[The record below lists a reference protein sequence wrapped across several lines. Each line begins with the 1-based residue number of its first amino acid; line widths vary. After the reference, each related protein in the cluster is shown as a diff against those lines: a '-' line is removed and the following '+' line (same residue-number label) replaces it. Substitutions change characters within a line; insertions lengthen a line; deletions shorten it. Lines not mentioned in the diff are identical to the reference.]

1 MFFCKW
7 ISVSRVLNELI
18 SDFDELLDQVKLHQN
33 LHFVSSDIK
42 RQCCFQFNIHNLDPK
57 SEFRNVEKIK
67 TIGATFMA
75 ASGLNPFIRYP
86 AIMTSITT
94 YNKIN
99 YLKIA
104 RKHILCQSQFLRN
117 IGTSQHYYCSHQ
129 HHHHNICY
137 QSERRMRTSTS
148 T

>member
-1 MFFCKW
+1 MFFCQW

-33 LHFVSSDIK
+33 LHFVSSETK
-42 RQCCFQFNIHNLDPK
+42 SQRCYQFNIHNLNPK

-86 AIMTSITT
+86 PIMTSITT
-94 YNKIN
+94 YNKHN

-104 RKHILCQSQFLRN
+104 RKHITCQSQYLRN
-117 IGTSQHYYCSHQ
+117 IGTSQHYYRNHQ
-129 HHHHNICY
+129 HYHHNVCC